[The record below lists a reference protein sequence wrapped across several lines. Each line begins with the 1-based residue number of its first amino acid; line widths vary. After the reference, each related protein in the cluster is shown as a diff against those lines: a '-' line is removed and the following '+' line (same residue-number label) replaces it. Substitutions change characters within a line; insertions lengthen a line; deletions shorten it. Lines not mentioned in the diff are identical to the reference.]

1 MNDSD
6 FVHEGWPDRVL
17 SCCCGSPL
25 ACLCVHASCVFWFSA
40 LGSRL
45 VVAFDPGISSSEL
58 GLKV

>member
-25 ACLCVHASCVFWFSA
+25 ACLCVHASCVI
-40 LGSRL
+40 L
-45 VVAFDPGISSSEL
+45 VFRFGI
-58 GLKV
+58 